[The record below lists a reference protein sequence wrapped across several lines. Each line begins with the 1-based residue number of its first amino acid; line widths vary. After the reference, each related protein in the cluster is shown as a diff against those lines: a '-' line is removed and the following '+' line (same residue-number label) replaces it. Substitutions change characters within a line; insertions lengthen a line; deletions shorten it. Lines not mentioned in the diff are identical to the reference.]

1 MYINGEKVKEL
12 RESISMTRSELAE
25 YLALDTLQLRKYEEN
40 IEEWLED
47 DAFRLITL
55 EELLPEVD
63 FLLDVEY
70 LEMLNELAEEYN

>member
-12 RESISMTRSELAE
+12 RESIGMPRNELAE

>member
-12 RESISMTRSELAE
+12 RESIGMTRSELAE

>member
-12 RESISMTRSELAE
+12 RESISMTRNELAE